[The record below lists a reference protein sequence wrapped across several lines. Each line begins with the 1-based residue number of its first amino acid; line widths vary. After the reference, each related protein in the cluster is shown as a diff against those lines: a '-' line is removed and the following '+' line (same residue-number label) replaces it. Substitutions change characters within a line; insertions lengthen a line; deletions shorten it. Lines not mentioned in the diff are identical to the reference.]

1 MKTTFGP
8 TLIVLLFLCC
18 GCALAQTDTG
28 TGDTGTPVQPGPKPA
43 FTYPDALPSLDFLNA
58 AVENSSITLGIG
70 AGVTYLSNTYGLN
83 SNQDRVVTQITP
95 SIRIQQFR
103 PRLSWNI
110 GYAGGWQHYAQ
121 VNGVS
126 GPNNNNNL
134 FSQNVSAG
142 FLWQIAQHWQLSAR
156 NHFVYS
162 ANPFDSYISSTG
174 TPTMN
179 NPNPVAYYPVTQFTL
194 NNAIMSLT
202 HQLSKVDTLSFT
214 GTSDLRQTSNY
225 NLVTAAPFY
234 NLVSYGG
241 LASYS
246 HRLNPK
252 LSLGAAYDYNSLD
265 FGRGQQRSGIQ
276 TISMTVDY
284 LIRPNMTI
292 SGWIGP
298 TYTSTKT
305 TISIP
310 IYLVQYNSL
319 WSTSGGVN
327 FGWQGLRNSFRAGYS
342 RRVLDGGGYIATSQ
356 VNALHAAYARMLT
369 SKLNASVGA
378 GYFHNVSTTLSARTY
393 NYGSINASLT
403 YKLARSLSATAQY
416 SYLRQNPPNAILVPN
431 ISRNVYS
438 DNLVGVSI
446 SYTWSHPLGR

>member
-1 MKTTFGP
+1 MTTSFGP

-70 AGVTYLSNTYGLN
+70 AGVSYLSNTYGLN
-83 SNQDRVVTQITP
+83 SNQDRVVTQVTP

-103 PRLSWNI
+103 PRLAWHIS
-110 GYAGGWQHYAQ
+110 YAGGWQHFTQ

-126 GPNNNNNL
+126 NGNLNNNL
-134 FSQNVSAG
+134 FSQNASAG
-142 FLWQIAQHWQLSAR
+142 FLWQLARRWQLTAR
-156 NHFVYS
+156 NQFVYS

-179 NPNPVAYYPVTQFTL
+179 NPNPVTYYPVSQFTL
-194 NNAIMSLT
+194 NNGMMSLT
-202 HQLSKVDTLSFT
+202 NQLSKVDTLAFT
-214 GTSDLRQTSNY
+214 GTINIRRTSTY
-225 NLVTAAPFY
+225 NLLTGVPFY
-234 NLVSYGG
+234 DLVSYGG

-246 HRLNPK
+246 HRFSPR
-252 LSLGAAYDYNSLD
+252 LSLGADYDYNSLD
-265 FGRGQQRSGIQ
+265 FGKGQQRSGIQ
-276 TISMTVDY
+276 RVSMTVDY

-298 TYTSTKT
+298 SYTSTKT

-310 IYLVQYNSL
+310 IYLVQYSSF

-327 FGWQGLRNSFRAGYS
+327 FGWQGLRNSFRAKYS
-342 RRVLDGGGYIATSQ
+342 RQVLDGGGYIATSQ
-356 VNALHAAYARMLT
+356 VNAFSATYRRMFT

-378 GYFHNVSTTLSARTY
+378 GYFHNVSTTLLGRSY
-393 NYGSINASLT
+393 NYGDINTSLT
-403 YKLARSLSATAQY
+403 YNIRKSFTATAQY
-416 SYLRQNPPNAILVPN
+416 SYLRQNRPSNGLVG
-431 ISRNVYS
+431 STGYS
-438 DNLVGVSI
+438 DNLVGVTI
-446 SYTWSHPLGR
+446 NYTWSHPLGR